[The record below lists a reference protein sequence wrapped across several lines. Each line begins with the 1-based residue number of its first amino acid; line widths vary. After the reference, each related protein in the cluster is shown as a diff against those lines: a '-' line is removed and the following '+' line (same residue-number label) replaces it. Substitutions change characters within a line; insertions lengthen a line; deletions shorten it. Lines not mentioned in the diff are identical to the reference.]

1 MPRETWSDIL
11 AYYLNYIENFQPVL
25 RQTRRF
31 ILNLKPE
38 YILEKDYLYD
48 EVLKE
53 EKRSVHTVKA
63 ISEFTAML
71 RRRIYD
77 KIWSYVDEF
86 KEDLDQIDI
95 RDNVIDFLD
104 ESLDTLGIMNNIT
117 NPDQTNV
124 KETILYRI
132 VHYIMDQIFPQGS
145 SKKEIY
151 DKLIEKSAEFY
162 EFQRYLLKPTT
173 FYREK
178 IETNEIPSLSPM
190 IYRIINEI
198 TSLFNLDSN
207 FLEMPEDN
215 SIEIPV
221 IMKNDIFEPFID
233 SLANKEENAIKRILN
248 RMELRIL
255 DGIFIGPT
263 KNFIELTEPH
273 KYIKRLKQSDGK
285 TRLFPQF
292 SNETLILLNLANTS
306 YKRGFLSKELI
317 NWISSNIAYLIYSSI
332 IKVMMEEGN
341 IFLEIFL
348 DLKTEEKILPYLM
361 KLICF
366 ENYLR
371 IDRTKIR
378 DSVQYRKEI
387 FNTIGSLKPDTN
399 LSENITNYLK
409 EILKKI

>member
-31 ILNLKPE
+31 LLNLKPE
-38 YILEKDYLYD
+38 YILEKDFLYD

-71 RRRIYD
+71 RRRIYN

-86 KEDLDQIDI
+86 KEDLDQVDL
-95 RDNVIDFLD
+95 RDNIIDFLD
-104 ESLDTLGIMNNIT
+104 ESLDTLKIMNNIT
-117 NPDQTNV
+117 NPDQTNI
-124 KETILYRI
+124 KETILYRT

-151 DKLIEKSAEFY
+151 DKLVEKSAEYY

-173 FYREK
+173 FYRET

-215 SIEIPV
+215 SLEIPV
-221 IMKNDIFEPFID
+221 IIKNDIFEPFID
-233 SLANKEENAIKRILN
+233 SLANKEENAIKRILG

-255 DGIFIGPT
+255 DEIFIGPT

-273 KYIKRLKQSDGK
+273 KYIKRIKQSDGK
-285 TRLFPQF
+285 TRFFPQF

-317 NWISSNIAYLIYSSI
+317 NWISSNIAYLIYTSI
-332 IKVMMEEGN
+332 IKVIMSKGN
-341 IFLEIFL
+341 IFLEIFI

-399 LSENITNYLK
+399 LSENIVNFLTKLLN
-409 EILKKI
+409 

>member
-25 RQTRRF
+25 KQTRRF
-31 ILNLKPE
+31 LLNLKPE
-38 YILEKDYLYD
+38 YILEKNYLYD

-77 KIWSYVDEF
+77 KIWGYIDEL
-86 KEDLDQIDI
+86 KEDLDQFDL
-95 RDNVIDFLD
+95 RDNIIDFLD
-104 ESLDTLGIMNNIT
+104 ESLDTLNIMNNIT
-117 NPDQTNV
+117 NPDQSDL
-124 KETILYRI
+124 KDTILYRT
-132 VHYIMDQIFPQGS
+132 VHFIMEQIFPQGS

-151 DKLIEKSAEFY
+151 DQLVEKSAKFY
-162 EFQRYLLKPTT
+162 EFQRHLLKPTT

-215 SIEIPV
+215 SLEIPV

-233 SLANKEENAIKRILN
+233 SLANKEENAIKRILG

-255 DGIFIGPT
+255 DEIFIGPT
-263 KNFIELTEPH
+263 KNFIELTESH
-273 KYIKRLKQSDGK
+273 KYIKRVKQSDGK

-317 NWISSNIAYLIYSSI
+317 NWISSNIAYLIYTSI
-332 IKVMMEEGN
+332 MKVTMSEDN
-341 IFLEIFL
+341 IFLDIFT

-399 LSENITNYLK
+399 LSEDITRFLT
-409 EILKKI
+409 EILN